1 MLSEPIIVTHLAQ
14 KPLDKSCKLSLL
26 DFCDTENKNVL
37 KILVRI
43 ANACVI
49 TKTTAKVSGQ
59 ALACV

>member
-37 KILVRI
+37 KIL
-43 ANACVI
+43 
-49 TKTTAKVSGQ
+49 G
-59 ALACV
+59 